1 MTKPKNPTPIPVN
14 KHRKAGT
21 GLGVMGMNRSSMT
34 PGLNAKQSRHLIDDI
49 SFSKDFIVCT
59 CAWKGEIN
67 LYQLHRKIE
76 EPNRKVRKVPE
87 LGVVQERST

>member
-14 KHRKAGT
+14 KHRRAGT

-34 PGLNAKQSRHLIDDI
+34 PDLNTKKSRHLIDDI

-59 CAWKGEIN
+59 CAWKGVIDAF
-67 LYQLHRKIE
+67 QLHRKIE
-76 EPNRKVRKVPE
+76 EPNLKSRH
-87 LGVVQERST
+87 